1 MYSQLHKQLPD
12 VPTATALG
20 DSLIELKA
28 ATAQSLHCPSD
39 DAEGY
44 GYAMTAKFTGLPKS
58 AGKPDEVLAS
68 DTVARHSGK
77 ANALYF
83 DGRVA
88 LRGSE

>member
-1 MYSQLHKQLPD
+1 
-12 VPTATALG
+12 
-20 DSLIELKA
+20 
-28 ATAQSLHCPSD
+28 
-39 DAEGY
+39 
-44 GYAMTAKFTGLPKS
+44 MTAKFTGLPKS

-68 DTVARHSGK
+68 DTMARHSGK